1 MNWCGEKQISF
12 SIIFTK
18 MDKLSSNELQKNMAK
33 YRKEMLK
40 YWEEMPP
47 VFITSSSSQIGKEK
61 VLKYIEHV
69 NEQMTK

>member
-1 MNWCGEKQISF
+1 
-12 SIIFTK
+12 
-18 MDKLSSNELQKNMAK
+18 MAK